1 MKIIVDAFGGD
12 NAPKAVLEGASL
24 AVKEL
29 GVEPQ
34 NGMATGLNIQTH
46 LEKKV
51 CQSEWSVLVAWSVVQ
66 CGSSEKG
73 T

>member
-1 MKIIVDAFGGD
+1 MWNSVLK
-12 NAPKAVLEGASL
+12 KAQVHT
-24 AVKEL
+24 
-29 GVEPQ
+29 PQ